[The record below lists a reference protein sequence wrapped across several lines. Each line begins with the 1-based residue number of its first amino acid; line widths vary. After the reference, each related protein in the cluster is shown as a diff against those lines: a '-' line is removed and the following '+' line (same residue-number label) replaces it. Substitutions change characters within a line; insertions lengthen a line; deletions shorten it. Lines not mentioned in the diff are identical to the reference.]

1 MTRKKN
7 NCLNVKMPKEVF
19 TNNQLRWIKRQN
31 FTKQEILMIFS
42 KYAKDFLDYN
52 AIFPN
57 LSVPFKEETKW
68 LNVLKEIIKN
78 YEENEAKGII
88 VQTIEDEC
96 RIEIKNFMQREGITG
111 LNSLRNTLADA
122 CRLIYIAEVYG
133 YARRPE
139 VRLDV
144 IIDCIAKDF

>member
-144 IIDCIAKDF
+144 IIDCIAKDY